1 MAELNTS
8 VSEQSE
14 ISGSTYT
21 KEKQQ
26 NVDLEAQ
33 KIVTELRLDFLKV
46 LRNLEGKEASFSLY
60 GKSTSSSGI
69 YRGSDRDILH
79 FAVSNF
85 KSPTGVLKS
94 AVIRTTDIDCMT
106 VSLSL
111 SEAPSE
117 AKWDTKLQ

>member
-85 KSPTGVLKS
+85 ETPTGVLKS
-94 AVIRTTDIDCMT
+94 AVVRTTDIDCMT
-106 VSLSL
+106 VSLGL
-111 SEAPSE
+111 REAPGE
-117 AKWDTKLQ
+117 AKGDKKLQ